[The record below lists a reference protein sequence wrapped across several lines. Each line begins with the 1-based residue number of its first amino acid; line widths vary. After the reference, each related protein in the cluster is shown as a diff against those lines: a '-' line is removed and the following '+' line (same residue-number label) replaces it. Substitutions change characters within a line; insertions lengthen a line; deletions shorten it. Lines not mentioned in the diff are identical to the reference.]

1 MMTNEQREKP
11 IVTTERKTLEMCG
24 DELRPGVRCVLTQGH
39 SELHECHRV
48 NWPVP
53 VRWK

>member
-1 MMTNEQREKP
+1 MMGNEQREQP
-11 IVTTERKTLEMCG
+11 IITTERKTVELCG
-24 DELRPGVRCVLTQGH
+24 DELRHGVRCVLPQGH
-39 SELHECHRV
+39 KELHECHRV